1 MALLLY
7 RPMPYVF
14 GNGVL
19 LDLLDS
25 LQEQSHQLAWMAEAS
40 IGQEESFDEWSIWER
55 VGQPGVLQKL
65 Q

>member
-1 MALLLY
+1 
-7 RPMPYVF
+7 MPYVF

-25 LQEQSHQLAWMAEAS
+25 LQEQSHQLAWMAETS
-40 IGQEESFDEWSIWER
+40 IRQEEGFDKGSIWER
-55 VGQPGVLQKL
+55 AGQPGVLQKL

>member
-1 MALLLY
+1 
-7 RPMPYVF
+7 MPDVF

-25 LQEQSHQLAWMAEAS
+25 LQEQCHQLAWMAEAS
-40 IGQEESFDEWSIWER
+40 IGQEEGLDEGSIWER
-55 VGQPGVLQKL
+55 AVQPAILQKL